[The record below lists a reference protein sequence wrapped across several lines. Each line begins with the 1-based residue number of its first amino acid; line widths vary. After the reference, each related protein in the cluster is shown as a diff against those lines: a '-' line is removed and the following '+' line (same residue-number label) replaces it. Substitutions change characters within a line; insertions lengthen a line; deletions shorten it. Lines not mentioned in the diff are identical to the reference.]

1 MDHRNWTEN
10 SSRTR
15 VPIDGADIRTRRQW
29 GIRTENAGK
38 WGISGILRGFLRD
51 FLGKGTSP
59 AYGQKGKN
67 TDGKERKGKSGTTD
81 EIRGFWSV
89 PGGHGQAVSQNAGRG
104 SDGKKIY
111 SYASRNQLLDRIHDF
126 VGTMKDDLRQEGIR
140 KREELRPE
148 HVENIWK

>member
-38 WGISGILRGFLRD
+38 MGTFRD
-51 FLGKGTSP
+51 FKGIFWEKVRP
-59 AYGQKGKN
+59 RPM
-67 TDGKERKGKSGTTD
+67 DRKERIQMARRGKANLEQKMRS
-81 EIRGFWSV
+81 
-89 PGGHGQAVSQNAGRG
+89 AVVGAFREGMDKRSAKMQGA
-104 SDGKKIY
+104 DQMEKKIY

-148 HVENIWK
+148 HVEK